1 MSEQAIVERIISDA
15 KTEAEGIIADAQRK
29 AEETVTQANIKAE
42 RNLKGTEAEIK
53 ERVNG
58 IFEVKAAAARLD
70 CAKIML
76 GEKRAVIDEIYSRA
90 LSKLVGL
97 GKADALS
104 LAEKLLSSYAEEG
117 DEIVFAENY
126 KYAKDVSALPVVK
139 TKKLKVSKASAEI
152 DGGFILLGKSSDKDI
167 SFGSLLKADR
177 EEHQAKIAADLF
189 TVK

>member
-15 KTEAEGIIADAQRK
+15 KTEAEGIIADAQKR
-29 AEETVTQANIKAE
+29 AEETVAHANLKAE
-42 RNLKGTEAEIK
+42 RNAKGTEAEIK

-90 LSKLVGL
+90 LDKIVGL
-97 GKADALS
+97 NKADALS
-104 LAEKLLSSYAEEG
+104 LAGKLLSSFAEDG

-126 KYAKDVSALPVVK
+126 KYAKEVSALPVVK
-139 TKKLKVSKASAEI
+139 DKKLKVSKSTANI
-152 DGGFILLGKSSDKDI
+152 DGGFILIGKSSDKDL
-167 SFGSLLKADR
+167 SYGSLLKADR
-177 EEHQAKIAADLF
+177 DEHQAEIAADLF

>member
-15 KTEAEGIIADAQRK
+15 QKEAEGIIADAQRK
-29 AEETVTQANIKAE
+29 AEETVAQAGRKAE
-42 RNLKGTEAEIK
+42 RNAKGTEAEIK

-58 IFEVKAAAARLD
+58 IYEVKAAAARLD

-90 LSKLVGL
+90 LEKLVGL
-97 GKADALS
+97 NKTDALS
-104 LAEKLLSSYAEEG
+104 IAEKLLSSYAEEG

-126 KYAKDVSALPVVK
+126 KYAKEVLALPVVK
-139 TKKLKVSKASAEI
+139 DKKLKLSKDKAKI
-152 DGGFILLGKSSDKDI
+152 DGGFILVGKSSDKDL
-167 SFGSLLKADR
+167 SYGSLLKADR
-177 EEHQAKIAADLF
+177 EEHQAEIAADLF